1 MFKIPKGKE
10 VPLGCVTPA
19 PVGEQPMMI
28 TGNWR
33 EFRPVLEAEK
43 CDLCMNC
50 IVFCPDASFQLDE
63 SEEKVVLNEKYCKGC
78 NICINECAPGALSAG
93 YELDFADGVVRLD
106 KPF

>member
-1 MFKIPKGKE
+1 MFNIPKDKE

-19 PVGEQPMMI
+19 PVNEQPMMI

-33 EFRPVLEAEK
+33 EFRPVLEPEK

-50 IVFCPDASFQLDE
+50 VVFCPDASFQLDE
-63 SEEKVVLNEKYCKGC
+63 SGEKVVLNEKYCKGC
-78 NICINECAPGALSAG
+78 NICITECAPGALTAVH
-93 YELDFADGVVRLD
+93 ELDFDDGVVRLD